1 MAVLFIGNDWAEAH
15 HDIEIQDSEGRVLV
29 RRRLVEGVDG
39 LAELH
44 GLVAGHL
51 GEDEEPDRVLVGIET
66 DRGPWPQALIAAG
79 YTVYPINP
87 RQVARYR
94 ERHSTS
100 GGKSD
105 PKDAHVLAEIVRLDR
120 AHHRPAAGDSD
131 VGEAVKIAARAHQ
144 TMIWARQRTVNQLR
158 STLREFYPAAL
169 ATFDD
174 LADQDALTVLAV
186 APTPAQ
192 GAGLTQARVEK
203 ALRRGGRRRYVAA
216 RAAEIVAGLRAEQL
230 PARAGL
236 VTAYAASVSALVAV
250 ITTMVEQ
257 TQALQE
263 QVAAGFGRH
272 PDAEIYLSPARARAD
287 PCAAGAC
294 RVRRRPPPLRRRP
307 GPQEL
312 RRHRPHHQGLRE
324 EDRGRRPLRAQQA
337 PCRRPASTGSLLAER
352 LTGSPR
358 LLRPAPRRRNQ
369 PPQSSPSPQQPPR
382 RHPPRLPE
390 TPHHL

>member
-1 MAVLFIGNDWAEAH
+1 MGEAD

-39 LAELH
+39 AAELH

-144 TMIWARQRTVNQLR
+144 TMIWARQQTVNQLR
-158 STLREFYPAAL
+158 STLREVHPAAL

-174 LADQDALTVLAV
+174 LAD
-186 APTPAQ
+186 
-192 GAGLTQARVEK
+192 RM
-203 ALRRGGRRRYVAA
+203 R
-216 RAAEIVAGLRAEQL
+216 
-230 PARAGL
+230 
-236 VTAYAASVSALVAV
+236 
-250 ITTMVEQ
+250 
-257 TQALQE
+257 
-263 QVAAGFGRH
+263 
-272 PDAEIYLSPARARAD
+272 
-287 PCAAGAC
+287 
-294 RVRRRPPPLRRRP
+294 
-307 GPQEL
+307 
-312 RRHRPHHQGLRE
+312 
-324 EDRGRRPLRAQQA
+324 
-337 PCRRPASTGSLLAER
+337 
-352 LTGSPR
+352 
-358 LLRPAPRRRNQ
+358 
-369 PPQSSPSPQQPPR
+369 
-382 RHPPRLPE
+382 
-390 TPHHL
+390 